1 MSEVRKPN
9 VTDQGKIGIT
19 HKFVSSVYIDHT
31 ILNTSRVSGVAQL
44 SATDLRY
51 LPRLVGCQFFQQ
63 IMHNM
68 NINYSGRYISATL
81 TEGNPHFVDFFLT
94 TG

>member
-31 ILNTSRVSGVAQL
+31 ILNTSGVRCCTTFSYGFA
-44 SATDLRY
+44 
-51 LPRLVGCQFFQQ
+51 
-63 IMHNM
+63 
-68 NINYSGRYISATL
+68 ISAAIGWLSIFSTDNAQYEHKL
-81 TEGNPHFVDFFLT
+81 QW
-94 TG
+94 